1 MDTMCSAMNSLSLQ
15 VTKEVP
21 LSTQVFTPTKYR
33 VSTITCNASI
43 TTTINLVELF
53 NNLNLGDDIGFIWIE
68 SGLKKRGVY
77 PKKKK
82 DTSQNKKKKCFDNQ
96 ITVIYK
102 FADGYYPNIK
112 IFRNGNIQMTGIR
125 TEDDGKNMVNTIT
138 EEIKKI
144 ASAEKTTILPISDVT
159 VVDSTSLSPL
169 SPSPSIVGDKNAISN
184 KDFVIRM
191 INCDFGVPFK
201 IRRKNLHQLLISHKY
216 GNTCSFQPLTYPGVK
231 LQYYWNTIY
240 TSNSGICKCTAPCYG
255 KGSGNGDGNCKKVTI
270 AIFDS
275 GKILITGAN
284 SFPQV
289 NKAYDFICSVIM
301 NNQDE
306 LKKTLVL

>member
-1 MDTMCSAMNSLSLQ
+1 MENITTEN
-15 VTKEVP
+15 
-21 LSTQVFTPTKYR
+21 PTKYR

-43 TTTINLVELF
+43 TTTINLLELF
-53 NNLNLGDDIGFIWIE
+53 DNLTLGDDNGFLWIE
-68 SGLKKRGVY
+68 NGLKKRGVY

-102 FADGYYPNIK
+102 YGPEYYPNIK

-125 TEDDGKNMVNTIT
+125 NENDGKNMVDIITKEISFIAKNTCPTLVGNIDN
-138 EEIKKI
+138 
-144 ASAEKTTILPISDVT
+144 ILCQ
-159 VVDSTSLSPL
+159 
-169 SPSPSIVGDKNAISN
+169 
-184 KDFVIRM
+184 DFIIRM

-201 IRRKNLHQLLISHKY
+201 IRRKNLHQLLISSKY

-231 LQYYWNTIY
+231 LQYYWNITQP
-240 TSNSGICKCTAPCYG
+240 TNNGICKCKSPCYG
-255 KGSGNGDGNCKKVTI
+255 KGNGQSDGNCKKVTI

-284 SFPQV
+284 SFEQV
-289 NKAYDFICSVIM
+289 NKAYEFICKVIM
-301 NNQDE
+301 DNENDI
-306 LKKTLVL
+306 KKVFGS

>member
-1 MDTMCSAMNSLSLQ
+1 MDNMSQLINS
-15 VTKEVP
+15 VP
-21 LSTQVFTPTKYR
+21 LQISKEAPNIIQQFIPTKYR

-53 NNLNLGDDIGFIWIE
+53 NKLDLGEDIGFIWIE
-68 SGLKKRGVY
+68 SGLTKRGVY

-82 DTSQNKKKKCFDNQ
+82 KPSQSKQKKCFDNQ

-125 TEDDGKNMVNTIT
+125 TENDGKEIVNMIT
-138 EEIKKI
+138 NELIKLANIELSNI
-144 ASAEKTTILPISDVT
+144 ANKDADDADDADDENDAN
-159 VVDSTSLSPL
+159 SLT
-169 SPSPSIVGDKNAISN
+169 IVGNKETISH
-184 KDFVIRM
+184 KDFIIRM

-201 IRRKNLHQLLISHKY
+201 IRRKNLHQLLISNKY

-231 LQYYWNTIY
+231 LQYYWNINHTQ
-240 TSNSGICKCTAPCYG
+240 NSGICKCTASCYG
-255 KGSGNGDGNCKKVTI
+255 KGSGEGNGNCKKVTI

-284 SFPQV
+284 SFAQV
-289 NKAYDFICSVIM
+289 NKAYEFICKVIM
-301 NNQDE
+301 DNQDE
-306 LKKTLVL
+306 LKKTLAL